1 MKRIVTVISLLLI
14 GQSLLA
20 QKVKPRIENVV
31 VYPNASLIEKN
42 AEVSLKK
49 GDNTFYIVSNSPRLL
64 PESLRFQTNDQY
76 QIISYNPLF
85 QYNEDYKEYV
95 KTLPQSKQAY
105 YISLTDSIKNNEE
118 EISLT
123 KENIQ
128 ITQKQI
134 TALDNFQPI
143 SSAQTIDTVAKIK
156 SALEYYQTKM
166 SELKKTLRQQN
177 KQLTNLQKQK
187 HSLEKQKQIFHQQ
200 YEEQVLSNVE
210 KNYTIKVEIYSEQ
223 AIEKAQL
230 KYSYFTLASAWA
242 PIYDLKINSTT
253 NKNELSLQANL
264 SQQTCEDWKDVN
276 LSFTNENPGNS
287 VFLPELSPYVA
298 NTIVSRD
305 GFLKSARKMETMAM
319 EEEEE
324 MITNNLLGKEFHLNR
339 KITIPSS
346 PQNKTINLNTQD
358 LKIEYK
364 YIVRPKLTNKA
375 YLQALICDWQELNL
389 IDARCNIYYN
399 NKFTSTTMLSPSN
412 TQTDTLV
419 LPAGVDEKIAVKRK
433 VHKTTPEKTA
443 FSKTLETTVEI
454 DIVIK
459 NNSDNTVRLEIED
472 QIPIIHNNPDII
484 ITPLDLQGAEI
495 DKDGILTWN
504 KELKPKQDLNLKVK
518 YQAKYPKGTK
528 LNLN

>member
-1 MKRIVTVISLLLI
+1 MKRIVTALSLILTIQTL
-14 GQSLLA
+14 SA
-20 QKVKPRIENVV
+20 QTLKARIENVI
-31 VYPNASLIEKN
+31 VYPNVSLIEKT
-42 AEVSLKK
+42 AEVTLKK

-64 PESLRFQTNDQY
+64 PERLHFQTNDQY
-76 QIISYNPLF
+76 QIISYNPLL

-105 YISLTDSIKNNEE
+105 YTSLTDSIKNNEE
-118 EISLT
+118 AIALV

-143 SSAQTIDTVAKIK
+143 SSAQTIDTVAKMK

-177 KQLTNLQKQK
+177 KRLSDLQKQK

-230 KYSYFTLASAWA
+230 KYSYFTVASAWA

-287 VFLPELSPYVA
+287 VFLPELSPCVA

-319 EEEEE
+319 EEEE

-346 PQNKTINLNTQD
+346 LQNKTINLNTQD

-375 YLQALICDWQELNL
+375 YLQALICDWQDLNL
-389 IDARCNIYYN
+389 IDAQCNIYYD
-399 NKFTSTTMLSPSN
+399 NKFTSTTKILPSN

-419 LPAGVDEKIAVKRK
+419 LPAGVDEKIAVQRK
-433 VHKTTPEKTA
+433 VHKTTPEKNV

-459 NNSDNTVRLEIED
+459 NNSNNTVKLEIED

-518 YQAKYPKGTK
+518 YQAKYPKGTP

>member
-1 MKRIVTVISLLLI
+1 MKRIVTVITLLLI

-20 QKVKPRIENVV
+20 QKVKPRIENVI
-31 VYPNASLIEKN
+31 VYPQMSLIEKT
-42 AEVSLKK
+42 AEVTLKR
-49 GDNTFYIVSNSPRLL
+49 GDNTFYIVSNSPNLF

-76 QIISYNPLF
+76 QIISYNPLL

-95 KTLPQSKQAY
+95 KTLPQSKQTY
-105 YISLTDSIKNNEE
+105 YTLLTDSIKNNEE
-118 EISLT
+118 AISIV
-123 KENIQ
+123 KENMA

-223 AIEKAQL
+223 AIEKA
-230 KYSYFTLASAWA
+230 KINYSYFTMASTWA

-264 SQQTCEDWKDVN
+264 SQRTCEDWKDVN
-276 LSFTNENPGNS
+276 LSFTNENTGNS

-346 PQNKTINLNTQD
+346 LQNKTINLNTQD

-375 YLQALICDWQELNL
+375 YLQALICDWQDLNL
-389 IDARCNIYYN
+389 IDAQCNIYYD
-399 NKFTSTTMLSPSN
+399 NKFTSTTKLLPSN

-419 LPAGVDEKIAVKRK
+419 LPAGVDEKIAVQRK
-433 VHKTTPEKTA
+433 VHKTTPEKNV

-459 NNSDNTVRLEIED
+459 NNSENTVKLEIED

-484 ITPLDLQGAEI
+484 ITPLELQGAEL
-495 DKDGILTWN
+495 DKDGILLWK
-504 KELKPKQDLNLKVK
+504 KELKSKEELKLKVK
-518 YQAKYPKGTK
+518 YQAKYPKGTS

>member
-1 MKRIVTVISLLLI
+1 MKRIVTVISLLLV

-143 SSAQTIDTVAKIK
+143 SCSQTIDTVAKMK

-166 SELKKTLRQQN
+166 QELKKNLRKQQ
-177 KQLTNLQKQK
+177 KQLSDLQKQK
-187 HSLEKQKQIFHQQ
+187 NSLEKQKALFHQQ

-210 KNYTIKVEIYSEQ
+210 KNYTIKIEIYSQ
-223 AIEKAQL
+223 SAIEKAQL
-230 KYSYFTLASAWA
+230 KYSYFTVASAWA

-346 PQNKTINLNTQD
+346 LQNKTINLNTQD

-375 YLQALICDWQELNL
+375 YLQALICDWQDLNL
-389 IDARCNIYYN
+389 IDAQCNIYYD
-399 NKFTSTTMLSPSN
+399 NKFTSTTKLLPSN

-419 LPAGVDEKIAVKRK
+419 LPAGVDEKIAVQRK
-433 VHKTTPEKTA
+433 VHKTTPEKNV

-459 NNSDNTVRLEIED
+459 NNSNNTVKLEIED

-518 YQAKYPKGTK
+518 YQAKYPKGTP

>member
-1 MKRIVTVISLLLI
+1 MKRIVTALSLILTIQTL
-14 GQSLLA
+14 SA
-20 QKVKPRIENVV
+20 QTLKARIENVI
-31 VYPNASLIEKN
+31 VYPNVSLIEKT

-64 PESLRFQTNDQY
+64 PESLHFQTNDQY
-76 QIISYNPLF
+76 QIISYNPLL

-105 YISLTDSIKNNEE
+105 YTSLTDSIKNNEE
-118 EISLT
+118 AIALV

-143 SSAQTIDTVAKIK
+143 SSAQTIDTVAKMK

-177 KQLTNLQKQK
+177 KRLSDLQKHK

-230 KYSYFTLASAWA
+230 KYSYFTVASAWA

-298 NTIVSRD
+298 NTIVSKD

-346 PQNKTINLNTQD
+346 LQNKTINLNTQD
-358 LKIEYK
+358 LKLEYK

-375 YLQALICDWQELNL
+375 YLQALICDWQDLNL
-389 IDARCNIYYN
+389 IDAQCNIYYD
-399 NKFTSTTMLSPSN
+399 NKFTSTTKLLPSN

-419 LPAGVDEKIAVKRK
+419 LPAGVDEKIAVQRK
-433 VHKTTPEKTA
+433 VHKTTPEKNV

-459 NNSDNTVRLEIED
+459 NNSNNTVKLEIED

-495 DKDGILTWN
+495 DKDGILTWK
-504 KELKPKQDLNLKVK
+504 KELKAKEELKLRVK
-518 YQAKYPKGTK
+518 YQAKYPKGTP

>member
-1 MKRIVTVISLLLI
+1 MKRIVTAITLLLI

-20 QKVKPRIENVV
+20 QKVKPRIENVI
-31 VYPNASLIEKN
+31 VYPNVSLIEKT
-42 AEVSLKK
+42 AEVTLKK

-64 PESLRFQTNDQY
+64 PERLHFQTNDQY
-76 QIISYNPLF
+76 QIISYNPLL

-105 YISLTDSIKNNEE
+105 YTSLTDSIKNNEE
-118 EISLT
+118 AIALV

-143 SSAQTIDTVAKIK
+143 SSAQTIDTVAKMK

-223 AIEKAQL
+223 AIEKA
-230 KYSYFTLASAWA
+230 KINYSYFTVASAWA

-346 PQNKTINLNTQD
+346 LQNKTINLNTQD

-375 YLQALICDWQELNL
+375 YLQALICDWQDLNL
-389 IDARCNIYYN
+389 IDAQCNIYYD
-399 NKFTSTTMLSPSN
+399 NKFTSTTKLLPSN

-419 LPAGVDEKIAVKRK
+419 LPAGVDEKIAVQRK
-433 VHKTTPEKTA
+433 VHKTTPEKNV

-459 NNSDNTVRLEIED
+459 NNSNNTVKLEIED

-495 DKDGILTWN
+495 DKDGILTWK

-518 YQAKYPKGTK
+518 YQAKYPKGTS

>member
-76 QIISYNPLF
+76 QIISYNPLL

-143 SSAQTIDTVAKIK
+143 SCSQTIDTVAKMK
-156 SALEYYQTKM
+156 SALEFYQTKM
-166 SELKKTLRQQN
+166 QELKKTLRKQQ
-177 KQLTNLQKQK
+177 KQLSDLQKQK
-187 HSLEKQKQIFHQQ
+187 NSLEKQKALFHQQ
-200 YEEQVLSNVE
+200 HEEQVLSNVE
-210 KNYTIKVEIYSEQ
+210 KNYTIKIEIYSQ
-223 AIEKAQL
+223 SAIEKAQL
-230 KYSYFTLASAWA
+230 NYSYLTMASAWE

-264 SQQTCEDWKDVN
+264 FQGTCEDWKDVN
-276 LSFTNENPGNS
+276 LSFTNENTGNF

-298 NTIVSRD
+298 NTLENRD
-305 GFLKSARKMETMAM
+305 GFLKSARKMKTFEM
-319 EEEEE
+319 EEEEDVV
-324 MITNNLLGKEFHLNR
+324 TNNLLGKEFHLER
-339 KITIPSS
+339 KITLPSS
-346 PQNKTINLNTQD
+346 NQNKTINISKQD
-358 LKIEYK
+358 LKIDYK

-454 DIVIK
+454 EIVIK

-484 ITPLDLQGAEI
+484 ITPIDLQGAEI

>member
-1 MKRIVTVISLLLI
+1 MKRIVTAISLLLI
-14 GQSLLA
+14 SQSLLA
-20 QKVKPRIENVV
+20 QKVKPRIENVI
-31 VYPNASLIEKN
+31 VYPNVSLIEKT

-64 PESLRFQTNDQY
+64 PERLHFQTNDQY
-76 QIISYNPLF
+76 QIISYNPLL

-105 YISLTDSIKNNEE
+105 YTSLTDSIKNNEE
-118 EISLT
+118 AIALV

-128 ITQKQI
+128 ITQRQI
-134 TALDNFQPI
+134 SALDNFQPI
-143 SSAQTIDTVAKIK
+143 SSAQTIDTVAKMK

-177 KQLTNLQKQK
+177 KRLSDLQKQK

-230 KYSYFTLASAWA
+230 KYSYFTVASAWA

-264 SQQTCEDWKDVN
+264 SQRTCEDWKDVN
-276 LSFTNENPGNS
+276 LSFTNENTGNS

-298 NTIVSRD
+298 NTLENRD
-305 GFLKSARKMETMAM
+305 GFLKSARKMKTFEM
-319 EEEEE
+319 EEEEDVV
-324 MITNNLLGKEFHLNR
+324 TNNLLGKEFHLER
-339 KITIPSS
+339 KITLPSS
-346 PQNKTINLNTQD
+346 NQNKTINISKQD
-358 LKIEYK
+358 LKIDYK

-454 DIVIK
+454 EIVIK

-484 ITPLDLQGAEI
+484 ITPIDLQGAEI

-518 YQAKYPKGTK
+518 YQAKYPKGTP

>member
-1 MKRIVTVISLLLI
+1 MKRIVTAITLLLI

-20 QKVKPRIENVV
+20 QKVKPRIENVI
-31 VYPNASLIEKN
+31 VYPNVSLIEKT

-64 PESLRFQTNDQY
+64 PERLHFQTNDQY
-76 QIISYNPLF
+76 QIISYNPLL

-105 YISLTDSIKNNEE
+105 YTSLTDSIKNNEE
-118 EISLT
+118 AIALV

-143 SSAQTIDTVAKIK
+143 SSAQTIDTVAKMK

-177 KQLTNLQKQK
+177 KRLSDLQKQK

-230 KYSYFTLASAWA
+230 KYSYFTVASAWA

-346 PQNKTINLNTQD
+346 LQNKTINLNTQD

-375 YLQALICDWQELNL
+375 YLQALICDWQDLNL
-389 IDARCNIYYN
+389 IDAQCNIYYD
-399 NKFTSTTMLSPSN
+399 NKFTSTTKFLPSN

-419 LPAGVDEKIAVKRK
+419 LPAGVDEKIAVQRK
-433 VHKTTPEKTA
+433 VHKTTPEKNV

-459 NNSDNTVRLEIED
+459 NNSENTVKLEIED
-472 QIPIIHNNPDII
+472 QIPIIHHNPDII
-484 ITPLDLQGAEI
+484 ITPIDIQGAEL
-495 DKDGILTWN
+495 DKDGILLWK
-504 KELKPKQDLNLKVK
+504 KELKAKEELKLRVK
-518 YQAKYPKGTK
+518 YQAKYPKGTI

>member
-1 MKRIVTVISLLLI
+1 MKRIVTAITLLLI

-20 QKVKPRIENVV
+20 QKVKPRIENVI
-31 VYPNASLIEKN
+31 VYPLMGLIEKT

-49 GDNTFYIVSNSPRLL
+49 GDNTFYIVSNSPNLF
-64 PESLRFQTNDQY
+64 PESLHFQTNDQY
-76 QIISYNPLF
+76 QIISYNPLL

-95 KTLPQSKQAY
+95 ATLPQSKCQY
-105 YISLTDSIKNNEE
+105 YTNLQDSILNSEE
-118 EISLT
+118 KIAVV

-128 ITQKQI
+128 ITQRQI
-134 TALDNFQPI
+134 SALDNFQPI
-143 SSAQTIDTVAKIK
+143 SSAQTIDTVAKMK

-177 KQLTNLQKQK
+177 KRLSDLQKQK

-230 KYSYFTLASAWA
+230 KYSYFTVASAWA

-346 PQNKTINLNTQD
+346 LQHKTINLNTQD

-375 YLQALICDWQELNL
+375 YLQALICDWQDLNL
-389 IDARCNIYYN
+389 IDAQCNIYYD
-399 NKFTSTTMLSPSN
+399 NKFTSTTKLLPSN

-419 LPAGVDEKIAVKRK
+419 LPAGVDEKIAVQRK
-433 VHKTTPEKTA
+433 VHKTTPEKNV

-459 NNSDNTVRLEIED
+459 NNSNNTVKLEIED

-495 DKDGILTWN
+495 DKDGILTWK

-518 YQAKYPKGTK
+518 YQAKYPKGTP

>member
-1 MKRIVTVISLLLI
+1 MKRIVTAISLLLI
-14 GQSLLA
+14 SQSLLA
-20 QKVKPRIENVV
+20 QKVKPRIENVI
-31 VYPNASLIEKN
+31 VYPNVSLIEKTV
-42 AEVSLKK
+42 EVSLKK

-64 PESLRFQTNDQY
+64 PERLHFQTNDQY
-76 QIISYNPLF
+76 QIISYNPLL

-105 YISLTDSIKNNEE
+105 YTSLTDSINNNEE
-118 EISLT
+118 AIALV

-128 ITQKQI
+128 ITQRQI
-134 TALDNFQPI
+134 SALDNFQPI
-143 SSAQTIDTVAKIK
+143 SSAQTIDTVAKMK

-177 KQLTNLQKQK
+177 KRLSDLQKQK

-230 KYSYFTLASAWA
+230 KYSYFTVASAWA

-298 NTIVSRD
+298 NTIVSKD

-346 PQNKTINLNTQD
+346 LQNKTINLNTQD
-358 LKIEYK
+358 LKLEYK

-375 YLQALICDWQELNL
+375 YLQALICDWQDLNL
-389 IDARCNIYYN
+389 IDAQCNIYYD
-399 NKFTSTTMLSPSN
+399 NKFTSTTKLLPSN

-419 LPAGVDEKIAVKRK
+419 LPAGVDEKIAVQRK
-433 VHKTTPEKTA
+433 VHKTTPEKNV

-459 NNSDNTVRLEIED
+459 NNSNNTVKLEIED

-495 DKDGILTWN
+495 DKDGILTWK

-518 YQAKYPKGTK
+518 YQAKYPKGTS

>member
-1 MKRIVTVISLLLI
+1 M
-14 GQSLLA
+14 
-20 QKVKPRIENVV
+20 
-31 VYPNASLIEKN
+31 
-42 AEVSLKK
+42 
-49 GDNTFYIVSNSPRLL
+49 
-64 PESLRFQTNDQY
+64 
-76 QIISYNPLF
+76 
-85 QYNEDYKEYV
+85 
-95 KTLPQSKQAY
+95 
-105 YISLTDSIKNNEE
+105 
-118 EISLT
+118 
-123 KENIQ
+123 
-128 ITQKQI
+128 
-134 TALDNFQPI
+134 
-143 SSAQTIDTVAKIK
+143 
-156 SALEYYQTKM
+156 
-166 SELKKTLRQQN
+166 
-177 KQLTNLQKQK
+177 QKQK

-223 AIEKAQL
+223 AIERAQIN
-230 KYSYFTLASAWA
+230 YSYFTMASTWA
-242 PIYDLKINSTT
+242 PIYDLKINSLT

-264 SQQTCEDWKDVN
+264 SQRTCEDWKDVN
-276 LSFTNENPGNS
+276 LSFTNENTGNS

-346 PQNKTINLNTQD
+346 LQNKTINLNTQD

-375 YLQALICDWQELNL
+375 YLQALICDWQDLNL
-389 IDARCNIYYN
+389 IDAQCNIYYD
-399 NKFTSTTMLSPSN
+399 NKFTSTTRLSPSN

-419 LPAGVDEKIAVKRK
+419 LPAGVDEKIAVQRK
-433 VHKTTPEKTA
+433 VHKTTPEKNV

-459 NNSDNTVRLEIED
+459 NNSNNTVKLEIED

-484 ITPLDLQGAEI
+484 ITPLDLQGAEL
-495 DKDGILTWN
+495 DKDGILLWK
-504 KELKPKQDLNLKVK
+504 KELKSKEELKLKVK
-518 YQAKYPKGTK
+518 YQAKYPKGTS

>member
-143 SSAQTIDTVAKIK
+143 SSSQTIDTVAKMK

-177 KQLTNLQKQK
+177 KRLSDLQKQK

-230 KYSYFTLASAWA
+230 KYSYFTVASAWA

-346 PQNKTINLNTQD
+346 LQNKTINLNTQD

-375 YLQALICDWQELNL
+375 YLQALICDWQDLNL
-389 IDARCNIYYN
+389 IDAQCNIYYD
-399 NKFTSTTMLSPSN
+399 NKFTSTTKILPSN

-419 LPAGVDEKIAVKRK
+419 LPAGVDEKIAVQRK
-433 VHKTTPEKTA
+433 VHKTTPEKNV

-459 NNSDNTVRLEIED
+459 NNSNNTVKLEIED

>member
-1 MKRIVTVISLLLI
+1 MKRIVTAITLLLI
-14 GQSLLA
+14 GQILLA
-20 QKVKPRIENVV
+20 QKVKPRIENVI
-31 VYPNASLIEKN
+31 VYPNVSLIEKT

-64 PESLRFQTNDQY
+64 PERLHFQTNDQY
-76 QIISYNPLF
+76 QIISYNPLL

-95 KTLPQSKQAY
+95 RTLPQSKQAY
-105 YISLTDSIKNNEE
+105 YTSLTDSIKNNEE
-118 EISLT
+118 AIALV

-143 SSAQTIDTVAKIK
+143 SSAQTIDTVAKMK

-177 KQLTNLQKQK
+177 KRLSDLQKQK

-230 KYSYFTLASAWA
+230 KYSYFTVASAWA

-346 PQNKTINLNTQD
+346 LQNKTINLNTQD

-454 DIVIK
+454 EIVIK